1 MIIKCPSCGS
11 QNRIPFARVA
21 DHPRCGQCKT
31 VLDATGNPYPVSSA
45 AEFGELVTKSPLPVL
60 VDFWAAWCGPCKVVA
75 PELAKLA
82 RERKGSLLVAKL
94 DTEQVPE
101 IASRFGIQS
110 IPTFSNYSATDT
122 KRRGSAE
129 RCPQRSLLAHSAL
142 LETGDTRA

>member
-31 VLDATGNPYPVSSA
+31 VLDATGDPYPVSSA

-110 IPTFSNYSATDT
+110 IPTFILFRDGHEASRVSGAMP
-122 KRRGSAE
+122 AA
-129 RCPQRSLLAHSAL
+129 QLA
-142 LETGDTRA
+142 RAFGLT

>member
-1 MIIKCPSCGS
+1 MGPAPANELTSVRLVVIHPLLPKLGAVLMIIKCPSCGS

-31 VLDATGNPYPVSSA
+31 VLDATGDPYPVSSA

-110 IPTFSNYSATDT
+110 
-122 KRRGSAE
+122 
-129 RCPQRSLLAHSAL
+129 
-142 LETGDTRA
+142 

>member
-94 DTEQVPE
+94 DTEQVPKLLRVS
-101 IASRFGIQS
+101 AFRVSPRSSCF
-110 IPTFSNYSATDT
+110 ATDT